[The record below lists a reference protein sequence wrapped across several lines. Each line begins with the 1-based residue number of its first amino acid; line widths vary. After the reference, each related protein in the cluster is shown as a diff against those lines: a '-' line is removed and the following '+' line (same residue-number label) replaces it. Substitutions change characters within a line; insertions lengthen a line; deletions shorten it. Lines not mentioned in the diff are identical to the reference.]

1 MPRVAQVLKDCLDEL
16 KLTINSME
24 PVDADLPLL
33 LTTLR
38 GGADDAAGPVA
49 MEEVSLTVVP
59 VRGPIGETAAA
70 NGPGKL
76 RVAYIAAKV

>member
-38 GGADDAAGPVA
+38 GGG
-49 MEEVSLTVVP
+49 
-59 VRGPIGETAAA
+59 
-70 NGPGKL
+70 
-76 RVAYIAAKV
+76 